1 MPPVSPIALKALV
14 QRSDRLVLEPSA
26 GVAVRL
32 PVRLA
37 MLDAHGTL
45 APADEDLHPGELVTL
60 TAPLPPGD
68 AHVELSPQGRGLAS
82 KLAQLRERRLGIAP
96 LDDAF
101 LIHCDDD
108 GFTTLHQVADALVA
122 LLPCPTHGRL
132 HLGPHQL
139 VVTWSPHQLD
149 AVARLWER
157 LYTMRLSS

>member
-1 MPPVSPIALKALV
+1 MYA
-14 QRSDRLVLEPSA
+14 
-26 GVAVRL
+26 
-32 PVRLA
+32 
-37 MLDAHGTL
+37 
-45 APADEDLHPGELVTL
+45 ELVCRSNYSFL
-60 TAPLPPGD
+60 QGASHPE
-68 AHVELSPQGRGLAS
+68 ELVRRAAELGLSA
-82 KLAQLRERRLGIAP
+82 LAIT
-96 LDDAF
+96 
-101 LIHCDDD
+101 DDD